1 MTKLNRVLN
10 VVGII
15 LLLWVVIS
23 TMEVMIYNG
32 NENYEY
38 SKGNLW
44 VIMTSESETTVTVVE
59 CIPEGN
65 YYEITVEDSK
75 GNLWAYYDDEPKT
88 MGTTLRESYAKGEEK

>member
-10 VVGII
+10 IIGIA
-15 LLLWVVIS
+15 LLLWVAIS
-23 TMEVMIYNG
+23 TMEVIFHNG
-32 NENYEY
+32 NESYEY

-88 MGTTLRESYAKGEEK
+88 MGTTLRESYAKGKE

>member
-1 MTKLNRVLN
+1 MSKLNRVLN

-23 TMEVMIYNG
+23 TMEVIFHNG

-44 VIMTSESETTVTVVE
+44 
-59 CIPEGN
+59 
-65 YYEITVEDSK
+65 
-75 GNLWAYYDDEPKT
+75 AYYDDEPKE
-88 MGTTLRESYAKGEEK
+88 MGDTLRESYAKGEEK